1 MALSRHTS
9 KVYIDE
15 FDLQGTIKVLGDRIA
30 MAPSEA
36 SPYYHGAL
44 LAFNLI
50 NNHSEIRT
58 QADFMKLF
66 EVQLFENGIIDKL
79 EGNQIA

>member
-15 FDLQGTIKVLGDRIA
+15 FDLQGTIKVLADRIA
-30 MAPSEA
+30 MEPSDA
-36 SPYYHGAL
+36 TPYYLGAL

-50 NNHSEIRT
+50 SNHMEIKT
-58 QADFMKLF
+58 QADFMNLF
-66 EVQLFENGIIDKL
+66 DVQLYENGIIESL
-79 EGNQIA
+79 EGN